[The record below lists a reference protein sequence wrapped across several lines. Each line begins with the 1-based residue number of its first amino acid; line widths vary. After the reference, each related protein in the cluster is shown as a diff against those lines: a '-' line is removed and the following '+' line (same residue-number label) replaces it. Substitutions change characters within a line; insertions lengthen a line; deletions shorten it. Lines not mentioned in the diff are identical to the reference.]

1 VKRKKHE
8 SEVIRLG
15 AIIRFLRLEKKFT
28 QAHLSTLCDVDVRTI
43 QRIEKGEQNLSFS
56 LLLSIANSLD
66 IRLDTLIAKIFE

>member
-1 VKRKKHE
+1 MKRKKHE